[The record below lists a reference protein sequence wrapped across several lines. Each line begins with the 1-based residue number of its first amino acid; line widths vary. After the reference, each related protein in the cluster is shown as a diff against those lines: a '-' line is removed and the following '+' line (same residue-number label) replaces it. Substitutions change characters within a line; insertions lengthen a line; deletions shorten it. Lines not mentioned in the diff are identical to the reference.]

1 MVLHRLPL
9 PLVVFLAMILQACAP
24 QLPPTIE
31 PIPTSTFSSTPTT
44 TEVPQLPSI
53 TPPPPQPRQESVEPI
68 TLCSPSDLEL
78 YKSAALPLL
87 DQIVVASR
95 EATQLATLPP
105 DRIPALVGTSV
116 AIQEQLVDIQPPRCL
131 QEAHN
136 AALEGASLLVHAV
149 ESIGSADYSQ
159 AETSLRASF
168 EMVAQAVALLTI
180 QIWEATATST
190 PTV

>member
-1 MVLHRLPL
+1 MVLHRLSL
-9 PLVVFLAMILQACAP
+9 PLAIFLAMILQACAP

-44 TEVPQLPSI
+44 TEVPHRPSI
-53 TPPPPQPRQESVEPI
+53 TPPTPQPQQESVGPI
-68 TLCSPSDLEL
+68 TLCSPIDLEL

-95 EATQLATLPP
+95 EASQLATLPP
-105 DRIPALVGTSV
+105 DRIPALVATSV

-136 AALEGASLLVHAV
+136 AALEGASLLVHAL

-190 PTV
+190 PTD